1 MKIKWYAHASVRFE
15 GDGLAIITDPYYP
28 PELGF
33 KPITETANIVVRSS
47 ADDLG
52 HCYAEMIP
60 GDPIVVTATE
70 LEPEGVTVRGIPFTP
85 IHARESLIHKER
97 PRDNAMYR
105 FTLDGLNI
113 AHLGDVGNR
122 LEDDQLAALRDVD
135 IMLAPAGG
143 PPTIDLDD
151 LYDALQE
158 LKPRVFVP
166 IHYALPGS
174 KVKMLPITAF
184 TARFPQDVV
193 QHHNSPEIEF
203 SQDTLPTGL
212 RIIVLQPSTL

>member
-33 KPITETANIVVRSS
+33 KPITEPADIVVRSS

-60 GDPIVVTATE
+60 GNPSVVTATE
-70 LEPEGVTVRGIPFTP
+70 LEPEGVTVRGIHFTP
-85 IHARESLIHKER
+85 IHSRESLIHKER

-105 FTLDGLNI
+105 FTLDGLKI

-122 LEDDQLAALRDVD
+122 MEEDQLAALGGVD

-151 LYDALQE
+151 LYDALQV
-158 LKPRVFVP
+158 LKPRVFIP

-174 KVKMLPITAF
+174 KVKMLPLSAF
-184 TARFPQDVV
+184 IERFPQDMVL
-193 QHHNSPEIEF
+193 HSNSSQVEIAR
-203 SQDTLPTGL
+203 DTLPAEL